1 MIIPLKKFH
10 FLPLFL
16 LIGICDLF
24 VYMPVVTAQL
34 SVNTAQ
40 TPTQL
45 VQNVL
50 VGTGVTVSNVTYTG
64 TAGAIGHF
72 QTGATPT
79 NLGFGAG
86 VIMSS
91 GLVNS
96 SPSIGSSVTNFA
108 STDNSSG
115 TDANLQTLTPDDVED
130 AAILQFDFVPLSDTI
145 KFRYVFASEEYPEFV
160 NSSVND
166 VFGFFVSGP
175 NPMGGTYTNRNIAL
189 IPGTSQPVSIDNINL
204 GTFPQYY
211 IDNQGINGGT
221 IVYDGF
227 TKVFTAWC
235 VVVPCLQYHIKLA
248 IGDAGDGI
256 YDSGVFLEANSFS
269 ATAVNIN
276 QYPSVPAVGSD
287 GIEGCNDI
295 TIEFTL
301 PSAQTNPYPVSYA
314 IGGTATNGV
323 DYATIPNA
331 ILIPAGQT
339 TASIVIQPVDDGI
352 TEGNE
357 TIVLTVQT
365 SICGSTQDLV
375 LTIKDNTPLV
385 LQTTNDTIIP
395 CGNAVTLSA
404 LASGG
409 IQPYQ
414 YTWDGGLGSGTSV
427 TVAPTAE
434 TWYLITVRD
443 ICTNSFTD
451 SIKVM
456 PEPGITDAGPDVTLC
471 EGVSTTLT
479 AIGGPGYAWSNGGTT
494 ASITVQ
500 PSVTTTY
507 YLTTTSAC
515 PGFDSVTV
523 FVNPA
528 PPVVATSDTNL
539 ITMGELVHLFAAGAT
554 SYVWSSNPP
563 DPSLAG
569 QQNLTQLTCMP
580 AGTTNYILVGTDA
593 NGCSASSNVTITVL
607 PVLPIAGFSGS
618 PLEGCSPLSVQFQ
631 DLSLKVSPDASYW
644 WDFGNG
650 SYSMLQNPVG
660 YYPTHGTFD
669 VTLIVTNPG
678 NLADT
683 LTLPAYVRVWP
694 TPQAAFVTSPEL
706 APTILNP
713 TIGFFDRTLPGATLW
728 AWDFGDGAEGTQQD
742 EFHTYSDTG
751 TYVVTLAVANEF
763 GCSDTVSNSVRIRPD
778 SWIWLPNAFTPNGDG
793 KNDVFLIQGDGM
805 LEGSFLLRIFN
816 RWGEEIFFSVDPNN
830 AWDGTVDGHMAPLG
844 SYVYLLEYHD
854 LEYHLH
860 EYKGTVTLFR

>member
-1 MIIPLKKFH
+1 MKNIFSFIPRFGVAAS
-10 FLPLFL
+10 
-16 LIGICDLF
+16 LICF
-24 VYMPVVTAQL
+24 FYTTAQAQL
-34 SVNTAQ
+34 SVSTAL

-45 VQNVL
+45 VQTVL

-64 TAGAIGHF
+64 AAGALGKF

-79 NLGFGAG
+79 NLGFGSG

-91 GLVNS
+91 GSVNS
-96 SPSIGSSVTNFA
+96 TPAIGSGVWNFA
-108 STDNSSG
+108 STDNGTG
-115 TDANLQTLTPDDVED
+115 TDANLQTLTADIVQD

-175 NPMGGTYTNRNIAL
+175 NPAGGSYANRNIAL
-189 IPGTSQPVSIDNINL
+189 IPGTTQAVSIDNINL
-204 GTFPQYY
+204 GTYPQYY
-211 IDNQGINGGT
+211 IDNEGINGT
-221 IVYDGF
+221 SIVYDGF

-269 ATAVNIN
+269 STAVNIT
-276 QYPSVPAVGSD
+276 QYPSVPAVGND

-295 TIEFTL
+295 TVEFTL
-301 PSAQTNPYPVSYA
+301 PTPQTNPYPVSYA

-339 TASIVIQPVDDGI
+339 TASILIQPLNDGI
-352 TEGNE
+352 AEGNE

-385 LQTTNDTIIP
+385 LQTTNDTLIS
-395 CGNAVTLSA
+395 CGNSVTLSA

-409 IQPYQ
+409 IQPYI
-414 YTWDGGLGSGTSV
+414 YTWDGGLGSGTSI
-427 TVAPTAE
+427 TVAPT
-434 TWYLITVRD
+434 TDTYYLITVRD
-443 ICTNSFTD
+443 ICTNSVSD

-456 PEPGITDAGPDVTLC
+456 PEPGVTDAGPDVTIC
-471 EGVSTTLT
+471 QGQSTILSG
-479 AIGGPGYAWSNGGTT
+479 IGGPGYQWSNGGTT

-500 PSVTTTY
+500 PNNSTVY

-523 FVNPA
+523 FVNPT
-528 PPVVATSDTNL
+528 PPVLATADTSL
-539 ITMGELVHLFAAGAT
+539 ITMGESVQLSASGAQ
-554 SYVWSSNPP
+554 SYVWSSTPP

-569 QQNLTQLTCMP
+569 QQQLAQPTLMP
-580 AGTTNYILVGTDA
+580 STTTTYTVVGVDA
-593 NGCSASSNVTITVL
+593 NGCTASSKVTVTVI
-607 PVLPIAGFSGS
+607 PVLPIAAFSGS
-618 PLEGCSPLSVQFQ
+618 PLEGCAPLSVQFQ
-631 DLSLKVSPDASYW
+631 DHSLKVAPDATYW

-683 LTLPAYVRVWP
+683 LTLPGYVRVFP
-694 TPQAAFVTSPEL
+694 TPQAAFVTTPDL

-713 TIGFFDRTLPGATLW
+713 TIGFFDRTLPEATVW
-728 AWDFGDGAEGTQQD
+728 EWDFGDGLGSIMQND
-742 EFHTYSDTG
+742 FHTYSDTG
-751 TYVVTLAVANEF
+751 NYSVTLSVANDF
-763 GCSDTVSNSVRIRPD
+763 GCSDTVNGSVRIRPD

-805 LEGSFLLRIFN
+805 LEGSFLMRIFN
-816 RWGEEIFFSVDPNN
+816 RWGEEVFFSIDPNY
-830 AWDGTVDGHMAPLG
+830 AWDGTYNGHMAPLG
-844 SYVYLLEYHD
+844 SYVYRLEFHD

-860 EYKGTVTLFR
+860 EYTGTVTLFR